1 MSQYLNTALFGLS
14 LVAIP
19 ATYGQLTLNPVSSIR
34 NGDAVE
40 LFDESAAEIVS
51 YDARTQRMFV
61 VNGATDS
68 IDIFDVSDIEAPVL
82 FTSVDLSAYGNP
94 NSVDVNPRW
103 WKDEV
108 AVAVGASEA
117 DERGT
122 VVLISKD
129 GSIKS
134 DYTVGYLPD
143 MLTYDKYG
151 RYLVVANEAE
161 PNDAY
166 TFDPEGSVSILQAR
180 GFSYSVSEV
189 GFGDITE
196 EDLNGARIS
205 GPEGTSIAQDLEP
218 EYVTI
223 SGRYAYVVCQE
234 NNAIVVVDLF
244 RKTVSGLFGLGTKN
258 FAELGNAIDASD
270 KDDTIRIANWPV
282 KGLYMPDSIASYRV
296 GRETYIVTANEGDGR
311 EYEFEDEISFI
322 DESRVKDLEADFGIT
337 LDPSAFPLAEQLVAS
352 ENLGRLKVLVTQ
364 GDVDGDGDFDELY
377 TYGGRSFS
385 IFSTDGEL
393 VYDSGDFIE
402 SYIALNFPAD
412 FNSTNDE
419 SGSTD
424 DRSDAKGPEPEAL
437 TLGQINGRTYAFLG
451 LERQGGIMVFDI
463 TNPEAV
469 SFVDYHNNR
478 DFSVDFD
485 EDNLGNVADAGD
497 LGPEGLEFVPA
508 YASPSGT
515 PILLVANEVSG
526 TTTIYEIDVTE

>member
-189 GFGDITE
+189 QNIGGE
-196 EDLNGARIS
+196 RHLSLRDLYD
-205 GPEGTSIAQDLEP
+205 EGI
-218 EYVTI
+218 I
-223 SGRYAYVVCQE
+223 
-234 NNAIVVVDLF
+234 
-244 RKTVSGLFGLGTKN
+244 K
-258 FAELGNAIDASD
+258 
-270 KDDTIRIANWPV
+270 
-282 KGLYMPDSIASYRV
+282 
-296 GRETYIVTANEGDGR
+296 EG
-311 EYEFEDEISFI
+311 IW
-322 DESRVKDLEADFGIT
+322 
-337 LDPSAFPLAEQLVAS
+337 
-352 ENLGRLKVLVTQ
+352 
-364 GDVDGDGDFDELY
+364 
-377 TYGGRSFS
+377 
-385 IFSTDGEL
+385 
-393 VYDSGDFIE
+393 
-402 SYIALNFPAD
+402 
-412 FNSTNDE
+412 
-419 SGSTD
+419 
-424 DRSDAKGPEPEAL
+424 
-437 TLGQINGRTYAFLG
+437 
-451 LERQGGIMVFDI
+451 
-463 TNPEAV
+463 
-469 SFVDYHNNR
+469 
-478 DFSVDFD
+478 
-485 EDNLGNVADAGD
+485 
-497 LGPEGLEFVPA
+497 
-508 YASPSGT
+508 
-515 PILLVANEVSG
+515 
-526 TTTIYEIDVTE
+526 